1 MEEKELKV
9 LKLDEITELIWNIF
23 IALFIIILIISFISG
38 YGIWTTGAITVIF
51 LLPVVCIISG
61 ILITILRKLNY
72 VETDGEWSTL
82 DLMKSFY
89 SELDEDEEV
98 GSGGD
103 EITSCLHSHTLH
115 AIQFT
120 DENFSADF
128 SLT

>member
-61 ILITILRKLNY
+61 LLITMLSKLNY
-72 VETDGEWSTL
+72 AKTDGDWGPL
-82 DLMKSFY
+82 DLMKSVY
-89 SELDEDEEV
+89 SIYWKE
-98 GSGGD
+98 
-103 EITSCLHSHTLH
+103 
-115 AIQFT
+115 
-120 DENFSADF
+120 ADGRF
-128 SLT
+128 WWG

>member
-1 MEEKELKV
+1 MEEKKLKIV
-9 LKLDEITELIWNIF
+9 KLNEITELTWNIF

-82 DLMKSFY
+82 DLMKS
-89 SELDEDEEV
+89 V
-98 GSGGD
+98 
-103 EITSCLHSHTLH
+103 
-115 AIQFT
+115 
-120 DENFSADF
+120 FSVYWKDADGRF
-128 SLT
+128 WWG

>member
-23 IALFIIILIISFISG
+23 IALFIIVLIISFISG

-72 VETDGEWSTL
+72 VETDREWSTL
-82 DLMKSFY
+82 DLMKS
-89 SELDEDEEV
+89 V
-98 GSGGD
+98 
-103 EITSCLHSHTLH
+103 
-115 AIQFT
+115 
-120 DENFSADF
+120 FSVYWKDADGRF
-128 SLT
+128 WWG

>member
-1 MEEKELKV
+1 MKIV
-9 LKLDEITELIWNIF
+9 KLNEITELIWNIF

-82 DLMKSFY
+82 DLMKS
-89 SELDEDEEV
+89 V
-98 GSGGD
+98 
-103 EITSCLHSHTLH
+103 
-115 AIQFT
+115 
-120 DENFSADF
+120 FSVYWKDADGRF
-128 SLT
+128 WWG

>member
-38 YGIWTTGAITVIF
+38 YGIWTTGAITVLF

-72 VETDGEWSTL
+72 VETEGEWSTL
-82 DLMKSFY
+82 DLMKS
-89 SELDEDEEV
+89 V
-98 GSGGD
+98 
-103 EITSCLHSHTLH
+103 
-115 AIQFT
+115 
-120 DENFSADF
+120 FSVYWKDAEGRF
-128 SLT
+128 WWG

>member
-1 MEEKELKV
+1 MKV

-72 VETDGEWSTL
+72 VETDEGWSAL
-82 DLMKSFY
+82 DLMKS
-89 SELDEDEEV
+89 V
-98 GSGGD
+98 
-103 EITSCLHSHTLH
+103 
-115 AIQFT
+115 
-120 DENFSADF
+120 FSVYWKDAEGRF
-128 SLT
+128 WWG

>member
-1 MEEKELKV
+1 MEEKELKI

-82 DLMKSFY
+82 DLIKS
-89 SELDEDEEV
+89 V
-98 GSGGD
+98 
-103 EITSCLHSHTLH
+103 
-115 AIQFT
+115 
-120 DENFSADF
+120 FSVYWKDADGRF
-128 SLT
+128 WWG

>member
-38 YGIWTTGAITVIF
+38 YGIWTTGAITVLF

-72 VETDGEWSTL
+72 VETDGGWSTL
-82 DLMKSFY
+82 DLMKS
-89 SELDEDEEV
+89 V
-98 GSGGD
+98 
-103 EITSCLHSHTLH
+103 
-115 AIQFT
+115 
-120 DENFSADF
+120 FSVYWKDAEGRF
-128 SLT
+128 WWG